1 MLEYGNVYYED
12 LDSAEQRAALLEFY
26 SSTGGAD
33 WTEQLV
39 STPERDQFQLLVQ
52 ELEEAGYDLAEQAVN
67 TSLLSTDLVTDLA
80 DLPALSANCML
91 QQWLSFGQLL
101 LKYEWGSNVSYCRW
115 YGVLCCKTSVH
126 PFSVSAI
133 VTYLPTKH
141 LLSFY
146 STYTAV
152 CTAIGST
159 RTACAL
165 AGRSAQPVLFW
176 ASVSGI
182 AYSFRHASSLALF
195 SMVEEASLSTHVYM
209 VSITLHLNCLNCQ
222 LGL

>member
-1 MLEYGNVYYED
+1 MLEYGKVYYED

-80 DLPALSANCML
+80 NLPALSANCML

-126 PFSVSAI
+126 PFSVVCSCDLSSCA
-133 VTYLPTKH
+133 VFSTTHQLYAR
-141 LLSFY
+141 LL
-146 STYTAV
+146 A
-152 CTAIGST
+152 
-159 RTACAL
+159 
-165 AGRSAQPVLFW
+165 
-176 ASVSGI
+176 ASEQHVQLQGDLLNQYCSGPQ
-182 AYSFRHASSLALF
+182 S
-195 SMVEEASLSTHVYM
+195 VASL
-209 VSITLHLNCLNCQ
+209 TLSGMHLH
-222 LGL
+222 